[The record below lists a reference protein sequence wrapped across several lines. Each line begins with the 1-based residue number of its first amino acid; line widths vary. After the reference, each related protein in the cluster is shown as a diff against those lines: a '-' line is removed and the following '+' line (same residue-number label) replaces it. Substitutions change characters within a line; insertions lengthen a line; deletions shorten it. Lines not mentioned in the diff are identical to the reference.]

1 LFNICLLAIC
11 SLAPYKEKVKE
22 WKASLPLD
30 VNQVAQGAHMT
41 QKYYMEYLL
50 PKYINATQHAQL
62 QSCKSCILQED
73 NDPSHGTKSHGN
85 IAEILQSEN

>member
-22 WKASLPLD
+22 WEASLPPD

-41 QKYYMEYLL
+41 QNYYIEHML
-50 PKYINATQHAQL
+50 PKYVDAVQRVRL
-62 QSCKSCILQED
+62 RSCKSWFI
-73 NDPSHGTKSHGN
+73 
-85 IAEILQSEN
+85 